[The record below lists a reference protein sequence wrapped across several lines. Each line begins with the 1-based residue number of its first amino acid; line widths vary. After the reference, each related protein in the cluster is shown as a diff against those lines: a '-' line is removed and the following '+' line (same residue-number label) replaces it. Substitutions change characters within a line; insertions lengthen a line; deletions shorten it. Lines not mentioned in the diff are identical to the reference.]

1 MLQTDIIFCKCLKIS
16 VENEGVC
23 EPVAVSQKQTNGFGH
38 VTPMF
43 HTEWLAATFAPMIA
57 LVITIKNVVEA
68 LSSFSHLPHG
78 LMGFVLETL
87 KGNLLLTHP
96 YFSDR

>member
-1 MLQTDIIFCKCLKIS
+1 M
-16 VENEGVC
+16 
-23 EPVAVSQKQTNGFGH
+23 SQEQSARSKQMGLDMS
-38 VTPMF
+38 PQMA
-43 HTEWLAATFAPMIA
+43 HTERLAATFAPMIA
-57 LVITIKNVVEA
+57 LVITVKNIVEA

>member
-16 VENEGVC
+16 VENEGIC
-23 EPVAVSQKQTNGFGH
+23 EPGFGH
-38 VTPMF
+38 VTPMA

-57 LVITIKNVVEA
+57 LVITVKNIVEA

-78 LMGFVLETL
+78 LMGFVLETQ
-87 KGNLLLTHP
+87 KGNLLLTYP